1 MIHKTMHFRRVACAL
16 ATLGWSISGVAGVS
30 HFLPGMMN
38 IRDFLVPEKEGVY
51 AALYLGNY
59 STSELTDKHGN
70 GIETATFRASRNLGP
85 GVPVGASVTANIDP
99 NVDMYLIAPTFV
111 WNTGYK
117 LLGADYAM
125 LMSIP
130 IANTSVGAALDTMTD
145 INLANRAASRNQQL
159 SVDDS
164 AFNISDIFVQPLM
177 LGWHGK
183 HYDVSSAYG
192 FYAPS
197 GKYNADDVA
206 NTGLGFWGHQF
217 QLAGAFYPFEH
228 KGTALMLSGT
238 YEVNHETQ
246 GKDFTQGGHFTLNWG
261 VSQFLPITDN
271 VLLEVGPAGYSQW
284 QVQDNQG
291 ADQPS
296 FLNSPNQVHA
306 VGGQIGL
313 ALPKADTQLTF
324 RYLTEYEAE
333 SRFRGDYAGFTA
345 AIKF

>member
-1 MIHKTMHFRRVACAL
+1 MTHRTTLFRLAL
-16 ATLGWSISGVAGVS
+16 AALVWSTSCSAGVS

-38 IRDFLVPEKEGVY
+38 IRDFLVPEKVGFY
-51 AALYLGNY
+51 TALYLGNY
-59 STSELTDKHGN
+59 STSELADKNGN
-70 GIETATFRASRNLGP
+70 RIETANFRATKSLGP
-85 GVPVGASVTANIDP
+85 GIPVGASISAAIDT

-117 LLGADYAM
+117 ILGADFAM

-130 IANTSVGAALDTMTD
+130 FANTSVGASLDTVTN
-145 INLANRAASRNQQL
+145 IRLANRATSLNQQL

-164 AFNISDIFVQPLM
+164 AFTISDIFVQPLM

-183 HYDVSSAYG
+183 HYDVSTAYG

-197 GKYNADDVA
+197 GKYSVDDAA

-246 GKDFTQGGHFTLNWG
+246 DKDFTQGGHFTLNWG
-261 VSQFLPITDN
+261 ISQFLPITDA

-284 QVQDNQG
+284 QVEDNQG
-291 ADQPS
+291 NDQSS

-313 ALPKADTQLTF
+313 AFPKAETQLTF
-324 RYLTEYEAE
+324 HYLTEYEAE
-333 SRFRGDYAGFTA
+333 SRFRGNYAGFTA